1 MNTKYFLYA
10 RKSTEDEE
18 RQVMSI
24 EAQLAELAE
33 FAKRENIEIAET
45 FIETKSAKKPGRE
58 IFNQM
63 MSKVHESKEPIG
75 LIAWHPDRLARNS
88 VDGGQII
95 YSIDIGKIVS
105 LRFPTF
111 WFEPTPQGLFMLQVA
126 FGQSKYYSDNL
137 SENVKRGI
145 RQKLRRGEWPGLAPF
160 GYVNNPKTRTIEP
173 DATKARVIKKVF
185 EEYAQG
191 RHTLLSLGERLS
203 FWGVVSG
210 TGKPLCK
217 ATLQRMLTNKVY
229 LGLIVHNGE
238 TYEGGFPPIVSRAT
252 FEKVQEVLK
261 NRAKPRHSKKRHN
274 FPFTG
279 LLTCGE
285 CGAAI
290 TAQYAH
296 GHGGIY
302 KYYRCTKRLGSCSQ
316 SYLREDLL
324 IKQLKTEISKVA
336 LCEDW
341 KEKMLAQV
349 EVWEKENIQS
359 SQSFAQNLEKEIKET
374 EQKLDRLVNAFL
386 DGSIEKETYLAKK
399 DEIITTKTDLQ
410 RRKSD
415 FGRKGNNWIE
425 PLREWI
431 LAAHH
436 AEKLASSNEFDEI
449 KSFVEK
455 IGTNRRLLSKQ
466 VLVGLR
472 PPFDLIAK
480 QKGFCEARPAEGG
493 ASEQSSCPE
502 KTLSFD
508 WSGCRELNPVYMH
521 PMHVYCR
528 YTTARLN
535 PPLQRGVA
543 ACPPKRRDK
552 TNTARYE
559 ISITKTIESE
569 EGQRH

>member
-1 MNTKYFLYA
+1 MKTKYFLYA

-24 EAQLAELAE
+24 EAQLAELAD
-33 FAKRENIEIAET
+33 FAKRENLDIAER
-45 FIETKSAKKPGRE
+45 FIESKSAKKPGRE
-58 IFNQM
+58 IFNEMIQ
-63 MSKVHESKEPIG
+63 KIYESKEPVGI
-75 LIAWHPDRLARNS
+75 LAWHPDRLARNS
-88 VDGGQII
+88 VDGGQVI
-95 YSIDIGKIVS
+95 YLIDIGKIAS

-173 DATKARVIKKVF
+173 DQMKARVIKKAF

-191 RHTLLSLGERLS
+191 RHTLESLGQRLS

-238 TYEGGFPPIVSRAT
+238 TYEGGFPTIVSRAT

-261 NRAKPRHSKKRHN
+261 NRAKPRHSKNRHY

-279 LLTCGE
+279 LLICGE

-290 TAQYAH
+290 TAQWAH
-296 GHGGIY
+296 GNGGLY
-302 KYYRCTKRLGSCSQ
+302 RYYRCTKRLGSCSQ
-316 SYLREDLL
+316 RYLREDLL
-324 IKQLKTEISKVA
+324 VEQLKGKISKVA

-341 KEKMLAQV
+341 KEKMLAKV

-374 EQKLDRLVNAFL
+374 EQKLDKLVNAFL

-399 DEIITTKTDLQ
+399 DELIKTKTDLNK
-410 RRKSD
+410 RKAD

-431 LAAHH
+431 LSAHH
-436 AEKLASSNEFDEI
+436 AEKLASSNDFDEI
-449 KSFVEK
+449 KSFAEK
-455 IGTNRRLLSKQ
+455 IGTNRRLLDRKLIFDFQ
-466 VLVGLR
+466 K
-472 PPFDLIAK
+472 PFDFVPK
-480 QKGFCEARPAEGG
+480 YTEKCERSPAEGG
-493 ASEQSSCPE
+493 ASEQTNCPQNSQC
-502 KTLSFD
+502 LD
-508 WSGCRELNPVYMH
+508 WSQLLNEVRTHFEQEFLP
-521 PMHVYCR
+521 
-528 YTTARLN
+528 
-535 PPLQRGVA
+535 
-543 ACPPKRRDK
+543 
-552 TNTARYE
+552 
-559 ISITKTIESE
+559 
-569 EGQRH
+569 

>member
-1 MNTKYFLYA
+1 MKTKFFLYA

-24 EAQLAELAE
+24 EAQLAELVD
-33 FAKRENIEIAET
+33 FAKRESIEITEK
-45 FIETKSAKKPGRE
+45 FIESKSAKKPGRE
-58 IFNQM
+58 IFNEMIQ
-63 MSKVHESKEPIG
+63 KIYGSKEPVGI
-75 LIAWHPDRLARNS
+75 LAWHPDRLARNS
-88 VDGGQII
+88 VDGGQVI
-95 YSIDIGKIVS
+95 YLIDIGKIAS

-160 GYVNNPKTRTIEP
+160 GYVNNSKTRTIEP
-173 DATKARVIKKVF
+173 DQMKARVIKKAF

-191 RHTLLSLGERLS
+191 RHTLESLGQRLS
-203 FWGVVSG
+203 FWGVVNG

-238 TYEGGFPPIVSRAT
+238 TYEGGFPAIVSRAT

-261 NRAKPRHSKKRHN
+261 NRAKPHHSKKKHY

-290 TAQYAH
+290 TAQWAH
-296 GHGGIY
+296 GNGGTY
-302 KYYRCTKRLGSCSQ
+302 RYYRCTKRLGSCSQ
-316 SYLREDLL
+316 RYLREDLL
-324 IKQLKTEISKVA
+324 VEQLKNKISKVA

-341 KEKMLAQV
+341 KEKMLAKV
-349 EVWEKENIQS
+349 EMWEKENIQS

-374 EQKLDRLVNAFL
+374 EQKLDKLVNAFL

-399 DEIITTKTDLQ
+399 DELIKTKTDLN
-410 RRKSD
+410 RRRAD

-431 LAAHH
+431 LTAHH

-449 KSFVEK
+449 KSLVEK
-455 IGTNRRLLSKQ
+455 IGTNRRLRDRKLIFDF
-466 VLVGLR
+466 VR
-472 PPFDLIAK
+472 PFDLIPK
-480 QKGFCEARPAEGG
+480 YTEKCERSPAAGG
-493 ASEQSSCPE
+493 ASEQTNCPQNSQC
-502 KTLSFD
+502 LD
-508 WSGCRELNPVYMH
+508 WSQLLNEV
-521 PMHVYCR
+521 R
-528 YTTARLN
+528 TFFEQN
-535 PPLQRGVA
+535 P
-543 ACPPKRRDK
+543 
-552 TNTARYE
+552 E
-559 ISITKTIESE
+559 
-569 EGQRH
+569 

>member
-1 MNTKYFLYA
+1 MKTKYFLYA

-24 EAQLAELAE
+24 EAQLAELAD
-33 FAKRENIEIAET
+33 FAKRENIEIAER
-45 FIETKSAKKPGRE
+45 FIESKSAKKPGRE
-58 IFNQM
+58 IFNEMIQ
-63 MSKVHESKEPIG
+63 KIHESKEPVGI
-75 LIAWHPDRLARNS
+75 LAWHPDRLARNS
-88 VDGGQII
+88 VDGGQVI
-95 YSIDIGKIVS
+95 YLIDIGKIAS

-173 DATKARVIKKVF
+173 DQMKARVIKKVF

-191 RHTLLSLGERLS
+191 RHTLESLGQRLS

-238 TYEGGFPPIVSRAT
+238 TYEGGFPAIVSRAT

-261 NRAKPRHSKKRHN
+261 NRAKPRHSKKRHH

-279 LLTCGE
+279 LFTCGE

-290 TAQYAH
+290 TAQWAH
-296 GHGGIY
+296 GNGGTY
-302 KYYRCTKRLGSCSQ
+302 RYYRCTKRLGSCSQ
-316 SYLREDLL
+316 RYLREDLL
-324 IKQLKTEISKVA
+324 VEQLKEKISKVA

-341 KEKMLAQV
+341 KEKMLAKV
-349 EVWEKENIQS
+349 EMWEKENIQS
-359 SQSFAQNLEKEIKET
+359 SQSFAQNLEMEIKET
-374 EQKLDRLVNAFL
+374 EQKLDKLVNAFL
-386 DGSIEKETYLAKK
+386 DGSIEKETYLVKK
-399 DEIITTKTDLQ
+399 DELIKTKTDLNKK
-410 RRKSD
+410 RAD

-425 PLREWI
+425 PLKEWI
-431 LAAHH
+431 LSAHH

-449 KSFVEK
+449 RSFAEK
-455 IGTNRRLLSKQ
+455 IGTNRRLLDRKLIFDF
-466 VLVGLR
+466 VR
-472 PPFDLIAK
+472 PFDFVPKYTEKSESRQGGINSA
-480 QKGFCEARPAEGG
+480 PAAGG
-493 ASEQSSCPE
+493 ASEPTNCPQNSQC
-502 KTLSFD
+502 LD
-508 WSGCRELNPVYMH
+508 WSGRQELDLLPLGPH
-521 PMHVYCR
+521 PSGLPMTYAPRFLFYHKL
-528 YTTARLN
+528 T
-535 PPLQRGVA
+535 
-543 ACPPKRRDK
+543 
-552 TNTARYE
+552 
-559 ISITKTIESE
+559 
-569 EGQRH
+569 

>member
-1 MNTKYFLYA
+1 MKTKFFLYA

-33 FAKRENIEIAET
+33 FSKRENIEIAET
-45 FIETKSAKKPGRE
+45 FIESKSAKKPGRE
-58 IFNQM
+58 IFNEM
-63 MSKVHESKEPIG
+63 MSKVYESKEPIG

-173 DATKARVIKKVF
+173 DPMKARVIKKAF

-191 RHTLLSLGERLS
+191 RHTLESLSQRLS
-203 FWGVVSG
+203 FWGVVSK

-238 TYEGGFPPIVSRAT
+238 TYEGGFPAIVSRAT

-261 NRAKPRHSKKRHN
+261 NRAKPRHSKKRHY

-279 LLTCGE
+279 LLKCGE

-290 TAQYAH
+290 TAQWAH
-296 GHGGIY
+296 GKGGTY
-302 KYYRCTKRLGSCSQ
+302 RYYRCTKRLGSCSQ

-324 IKQLKTEISKVA
+324 TEQLKTEISKVA

-341 KEKMLAQV
+341 KEKMLAKV
-349 EVWEKENIQS
+349 EMWEKENIQS
-359 SQSFAQNLEKEIKET
+359 SQSFAQNLEKKIKET
-374 EQKLDRLVNAFL
+374 
-386 DGSIEKETYLAKK
+386 
-399 DEIITTKTDLQ
+399 
-410 RRKSD
+410 
-415 FGRKGNNWIE
+415 
-425 PLREWI
+425 
-431 LAAHH
+431 
-436 AEKLASSNEFDEI
+436 
-449 KSFVEK
+449 
-455 IGTNRRLLSKQ
+455 
-466 VLVGLR
+466 
-472 PPFDLIAK
+472 
-480 QKGFCEARPAEGG
+480 
-493 ASEQSSCPE
+493 
-502 KTLSFD
+502 
-508 WSGCRELNPVYMH
+508 
-521 PMHVYCR
+521 
-528 YTTARLN
+528 
-535 PPLQRGVA
+535 
-543 ACPPKRRDK
+543 
-552 TNTARYE
+552 
-559 ISITKTIESE
+559 
-569 EGQRH
+569 

>member
-1 MNTKYFLYA
+1 MKTKFFLYA

-33 FAKRENIEIAET
+33 YAKREDIEIAET
-45 FIETKSAKKPGRE
+45 FIESKSAKKPGRE
-58 IFNQM
+58 IFNEM
-63 MSKVHESKEPIG
+63 MSKVHDSKEPIG
-75 LIAWHPDRLARNS
+75 LITWHPDRLARNS

-173 DATKARVIKKVF
+173 EPTKSRCVVKAF
-185 EEYAQG
+185 EEFSQG
-191 RHTLLSLGERLS
+191 RHTLESLGQRLS

-210 TGKPLCK
+210 TGKPICK

-238 TYEGGFPPIVSRAT
+238 TYEGGFPAIVSRAT

-261 NRAKPRHSKKRHN
+261 NRAKSRHSKKRHN

-285 CGAAI
+285 CSATI

-296 GHGGIY
+296 GHGGTY

-324 IKQLKTEISKVA
+324 TEQLKSEISKVA

-359 SQSFAQNLEKEIKET
+359 SQSFAQNLEKEIKE
-374 EQKLDRLVNAFL
+374 
-386 DGSIEKETYLAKK
+386 KK
-399 DEIITTKTDLQ
+399 
-410 RRKSD
+410 
-415 FGRKGNNWIE
+415 
-425 PLREWI
+425 
-431 LAAHH
+431 
-436 AEKLASSNEFDEI
+436 
-449 KSFVEK
+449 
-455 IGTNRRLLSKQ
+455 
-466 VLVGLR
+466 
-472 PPFDLIAK
+472 AK
-480 QKGFCEARPAEGG
+480 QNL
-493 ASEQSSCPE
+493 
-502 KTLSFD
+502 TD
-508 WSGCRELNPVYMH
+508 W
-521 PMHVYCR
+521 
-528 YTTARLN
+528 
-535 PPLQRGVA
+535 
-543 ACPPKRRDK
+543 
-552 TNTARYE
+552 
-559 ISITKTIESE
+559 
-569 EGQRH
+569 

>member
-1 MNTKYFLYA
+1 MKTKYFLYA

-45 FIETKSAKKPGRE
+45 FIESKSAKKPGRE
-58 IFNQM
+58 IFNEMIQ
-63 MSKVHESKEPIG
+63 KIYASKESVGI
-75 LIAWHPDRLARNS
+75 LVWHPDRLARNS
-88 VDGGQII
+88 VDGGQVI
-95 YSIDIGKIVS
+95 YLIDIGKIAS

-173 DATKARVIKKVF
+173 DQMKARVIKKAF

-191 RHTLLSLGERLS
+191 RHTLESLGQRLS

-238 TYEGGFPPIVSRAT
+238 TYEGGFPAIVSRAT

-261 NRAKPRHSKKRHN
+261 NRAKPRHSKKRHY

-290 TAQYAH
+290 TAQWAH
-296 GHGGIY
+296 GNGGTY
-302 KYYRCTKRLGSCSQ
+302 RYYRCTKRLGSCSQ
-316 SYLREDLL
+316 RYLREDLL
-324 IKQLKTEISKVA
+324 IEQLKDKISKVA

-341 KEKMLAQV
+341 KEKMLAKV
-349 EVWEKENIQS
+349 EMWEKENIQS

-374 EQKLDRLVNAFL
+374 EAKLDKLVNAFL

-399 DEIITTKTDLQ
+399 DELIKTKTDLNK
-410 RRKSD
+410 RKSD

-449 KSFVEK
+449 KSFAEK
-455 IGTNRRLLSKQ
+455 IGTNRRLLDRKLIFDF
-466 VLVGLR
+466 VC
-472 PPFDLIAK
+472 PFDFVPK
-480 QKGFCEARPAEGG
+480 YTEKCERSPAAGG
-493 ASEQSSCPE
+493 ASEQTNCPQNSQC
-502 KTLSFD
+502 LD
-508 WSGCRELNPVYMH
+508 WSGRQDLNLRH
-521 PMHVYCR
+521 PAPKAGALPGCATPR
-528 YTTARLN
+528 FAFPLTAADTVLVWQK
-535 PPLQRGVA
+535 PGRG
-543 ACPPKRRDK
+543 
-552 TNTARYE
+552 
-559 ISITKTIESE
+559 
-569 EGQRH
+569 G